1 LQPHI
6 VRSYLLGVKGDQ
18 AGAQAEVRQ
27 AAKIAPGSLAVLYAQ
42 AIVDYNSGRHKQALE
57 GLQTVLSKSPQHM
70 PSVLLSGAVQLALG
84 ALPQAQQDL
93 ERYLE
98 DAPDNRYARKLLAT
112 ALLRQGQGE
121 QALARLAPLLKDDH
135 DIEALTL
142 AGKAYVASG
151 QFDAASAVFARAAAA
166 NPNSPALRTAL
177 GMSRM
182 SQGQEAAALAD
193 MDAAARMEKA
203 DTAARLALATS
214 LLQTRHYDKALAA
227 LEQLEQATPK
237 DPVLQLLRGGAYQG
251 KQNDAQARA
260 SYDKAL
266 SLQADYFPAVA
277 ALARMDAQA
286 GKLDAA
292 QRRLSDF
299 AAAQPKQVAP
309 LTLLADL
316 ARARG
321 AGDQALQW
329 ARKAAAVQ
337 PDAPATTVALGRELL
352 ANGQQAEALTLLRKA
367 HAAQPANEEILDVLA
382 QAQLAGGDAPAALE
396 SYSKLTGLAPRNPLA
411 HARLA
416 SAYLATRNES
426 AAEDSLK
433 KAVALMPTYVP
444 AQLQLSTLYMRQNK
458 LDKALAVARQLQ
470 RQPDNAAAG
479 YSMEG
484 DLLSATQPQPAL
496 AAYERAFALQPTTRL
511 MIRQHIL
518 LSQAGRRATADE
530 RMARWLQGRPADV
543 EAAHYL
549 AESALFYKEYGAAVR
564 QLRVVLAQQP
574 RDVAALNNLAYA
586 YQQQQDPQARATAE
600 QALQLD
606 GRNPAVLDTLGW
618 ILLQEGKHER
628 GVQLLKQAVTQ
639 SPDAPSYRYH
649 LAYGLF
655 QAGDRGQARKELD
668 QALSSKLPFAQ
679 RQQALDLRKKLDGA
693 PGTA

>member
-1 LQPHI
+1 
-6 VRSYLLGVKGDQ
+6 
-18 AGAQAEVRQ
+18 
-27 AAKIAPGSLAVLYAQ
+27 
-42 AIVDYNSGRHKQALE
+42 
-57 GLQTVLSKSPQHM
+57 
-70 PSVLLSGAVQLALG
+70 
-84 ALPQAQQDL
+84 
-93 ERYLE
+93 
-98 DAPDNRYARKLLAT
+98 
-112 ALLRQGQGE
+112 
-121 QALARLAPLLKDDH
+121 
-135 DIEALTL
+135 
-142 AGKAYVASG
+142 
-151 QFDAASAVFARAAAA
+151 
-166 NPNSPALRTAL
+166 
-177 GMSRM
+177 
-182 SQGQEAAALAD
+182 
-193 MDAAARMEKA
+193 
-203 DTAARLALATS
+203 
-214 LLQTRHYDKALAA
+214 
-227 LEQLEQATPK
+227 
-237 DPVLQLLRGGAYQG
+237 
-251 KQNDAQARA
+251 
-260 SYDKAL
+260 
-266 SLQADYFPAVA
+266 
-277 ALARMDAQA
+277 
-286 GKLDAA
+286 
-292 QRRLSDF
+292 
-299 AAAQPKQVAP
+299 
-309 LTLLADL
+309 
-316 ARARG
+316 
-321 AGDQALQW
+321 
-329 ARKAAAVQ
+329 
-337 PDAPATTVALGRELL
+337 
-352 ANGQQAEALTLLRKA
+352 
-367 HAAQPANEEILDVLA
+367 
-382 QAQLAGGDAPAALE
+382 
-396 SYSKLTGLAPRNPLA
+396 
-411 HARLA
+411 
-416 SAYLATRNES
+416 
-426 AAEDSLK
+426 
-433 KAVALMPTYVP
+433 MPTYVP